1 MRHQTKLLE
10 MHSMGLLGLI
20 KGVKKTVE
28 GLVDGDLQK
37 VGTGI
42 ADTAIGV
49 ITSLDGDSDDASS
62 REE

>member
-1 MRHQTKLLE
+1 